1 MKQLLLEV
9 EKLLIVMRII
19 LAIIVL
25 VLSVYAMVTD
35 NQELSPYMLFFL
47 GLMMLVMGI
56 SEIRA
61 KRKSYAIIAILA
73 SIFVLY
79 VAVYTF

>member
-1 MKQLLLEV
+1 MLEV

-35 NQELSPYMLFFL
+35 NHELSPYMLFFL

>member
-1 MKQLLLEV
+1 MLEV

-25 VLSVYAMVTD
+25 VLSAYAMVTD

-56 SEIRA
+56 SEIQA

>member
-1 MKQLLLEV
+1 MLEV